1 MNWRNQ
7 RKLTRAFIVGIT
19 MLTIALAI
27 ALGHRSSRANHRA
40 TPRPVVPTQQTI
52 CATVGLSTPAPC

>member
-19 MLTIALAI
+19 VLTIALAV
-27 ALGHRSSRANHRA
+27 ALGHRSGSSNHQV
-40 TPRPVVPTQQTI
+40 TPRPVAPVRQPT
-52 CATVGLSTPAPC
+52 CATVGPSTPAPC

>member
-27 ALGHRSSRANHRA
+27 TLGHRSGSANHRA
-40 TPRPVVPTQQTI
+40 TPRPVVLVQQT
-52 CATVGLSTPAPC
+52 CATVGPSTPAPC

>member
-19 MLTIALAI
+19 VVTIVLAI
-27 ALGHRSSRANHRA
+27 AIGHHSSSLNHRA
-40 TPRPVVPTQQTI
+40 TPRPVVPVRQTI
-52 CATVGLSTPAPC
+52 CATVGPSTPAPC